1 VETPLVVWPAKLGGA
16 YSVGNCKRQGIEA
29 VMDVEV
35 RFRFAEVTG
44 DFDAFVCAVA
54 DTIDDASV
62 VARHDGV
69 LYVTLS
75 GPGKPLAVALDLA
88 ERLETLGST
97 IDDIDDDLVDLSE
110 IAARVGRSRE
120 AVRLWSS
127 GKRGAGGFPLPVGVL
142 PGSVKVWDWSSVN
155 SWLVRSQPA
164 LADPV
169 RYLNRVER
177 STFRSRRRARPRLRR
192 DC

>member
-1 VETPLVVWPAKLGGA
+1 
-16 YSVGNCKRQGIEA
+16 
-29 VMDVEV
+29 
-35 RFRFAEVTG
+35 
-44 DFDAFVCAVA
+44 
-54 DTIDDASV
+54 
-62 VARHDGV
+62 
-69 LYVTLS
+69 VTLS
-75 GPGKPLAVALDLA
+75 GPGRPLAVAVELA
-88 ERLETLGST
+88 TRLEALGST

-120 AVRLWSS
+120 AIRLWSS

-155 SWLVRSQPA
+155 SWLALSQPA

-177 STFRSRRRARPRLRR
+177 STFRSRPKGKIKAAS
-192 DC
+192 

>member
-1 VETPLVVWPAKLGGA
+1 MEILV
-16 YSVGNCKRQGIEA
+16 
-29 VMDVEV
+29 DVEV
-35 RFRFAEVTG
+35 RFRLAEVTS
-44 DFDAFVCAVA
+44 DFDEFVRAVA
-54 DTIDDASV
+54 DKIDSASV
-62 VARHDGV
+62 VATHDGV

-75 GPGKPLAVALDLA
+75 GPGRPLAVAVELA
-88 ERLETLGST
+88 TRLEALGST

-120 AVRLWSS
+120 AIRLWSS

-155 SWLVRSQPA
+155 SWLALSQPA

-177 STFRSRRRARPRLRR
+177 STFRSRRKGKIKAAS
-192 DC
+192 

>member
-1 VETPLVVWPAKLGGA
+1 ME
-16 YSVGNCKRQGIEA
+16 
-29 VMDVEV
+29 VEV
-35 RFRFAEVTG
+35 RFRLAQVAG
-44 DFDAFVCAVA
+44 DFDAFVRAVA

-62 VARHDGV
+62 VATHDGV

-75 GPGKPLAVALDLA
+75 GPGQPLAVALDLA
-88 ERLETLGST
+88 QRLETLGST

-110 IAARVGRSRE
+110 IAARAGRSRE

-155 SWLVRSQPA
+155 SWLAQCQPA

-169 RYLNRVER
+169 RYLNRLER
-177 STFRSRRRARPRLRR
+177 STFRSRRKVKVKAAS
-192 DC
+192 

>member
-1 VETPLVVWPAKLGGA
+1 V
-16 YSVGNCKRQGIEA
+16 
-29 VMDVEV
+29 DVEV
-35 RFRFAEVTG
+35 RFRLAGVTG
-44 DFDAFVCAVA
+44 DFDVFVGDVA
-54 DTIDDASV
+54 GEIDDASV
-62 VARHDGV
+62 VAAHDGV
-69 LYVTLS
+69 FYVTVS
-75 GPGKPLAVALDLA
+75 GHGKPLAVALDLA
-88 ERLETLGST
+88 RRLESLGAT

-155 SWLVRSQPA
+155 SWLAHCQPT

-177 STFRSRRRARPRLRR
+177 STFRSRRKGRVEAAS
-192 DC
+192 